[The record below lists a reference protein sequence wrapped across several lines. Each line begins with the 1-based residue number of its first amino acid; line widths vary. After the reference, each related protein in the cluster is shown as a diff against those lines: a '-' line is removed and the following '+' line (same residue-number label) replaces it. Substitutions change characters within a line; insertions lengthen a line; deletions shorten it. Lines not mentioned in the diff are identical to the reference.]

1 VFVGTAVVLAVATTT
16 VLRQPMN
23 PAGPAPGS

>member
-1 VFVGTAVVLAVATTT
+1 VFVGTALVLAAATTT

-23 PAGPAPGS
+23 PADPPAEA